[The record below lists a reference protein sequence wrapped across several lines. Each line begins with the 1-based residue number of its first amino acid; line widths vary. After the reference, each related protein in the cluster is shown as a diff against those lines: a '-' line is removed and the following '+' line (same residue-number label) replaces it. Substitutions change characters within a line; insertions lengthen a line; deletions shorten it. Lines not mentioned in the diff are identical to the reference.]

1 MALMRMSNDMQV
13 EFNCNYFVALLVL
26 VTWRSGVWVSL
37 SAVVTYF
44 NRGFYDGVVVGM
56 FSLLALRGIVKA
68 VQELN
73 AA

>member
-1 MALMRMSNDMQV
+1 MKV

-26 VTWRSGVWVSL
+26 VAWRSGIWVSL

-68 VQELN
+68 VRELN
-73 AA
+73 AV